1 MKLVGI
7 VGRAYWNL
15 DKQEIFQVHEPT
27 RRFLNS
33 YEDVSYITLLPYGDF
48 NYIDL
53 DNGEDTITELD
64 KKKLDYILDKCDGF
78 IVPGGSRVYKFDEYI
93 MKYAIENDKPLMC
106 ICAGFQALC
115 SMYSKDRDK
124 FDMSI
129 ELANKE
135 IHHASKF
142 EYVHDVNIIK
152 DTLLY
157 DILKEDKIK
166 VNSVHNNYI
175 NNELNELIPCAY
187 SDDNILEGVY
197 LPNKKCVLGLEWHP
211 EGILDESSKKI
222 IDYFVSKLWR

>member
-15 DKQEIFQVHEPT
+15 DKQEIFQIHEPT
-27 RRFLNS
+27 RRFLTS
-33 YEDVSYITLLPYGDF
+33 YDDVTFISILPFGDY

-53 DNGEDTITELD
+53 DNGEDTFTESD

-78 IVPGGSRVYKFDEYI
+78 YI

-175 NNELNELIPCAY
+175 NNELNDLIPCAY
-187 SDDNILEGVY
+187 SDDGVLEAVY
-197 LPNKKCVLGLEWHP
+197 LKDKKCVLGLEWHP
-211 EGILDESSKKI
+211 EGILDEYTMKI
-222 IDYFVSKLWR
+222 LDYFVSKLWR

>member
-33 YEDVSYITLLPYGDF
+33 YEDVSYITLLPFGDY

-53 DNGEDTITELD
+53 DNGEDTFTESD

-135 IHHASKF
+135 IHHSSKF

-197 LPNKKCVLGLEWHP
+197 LPNKKFVMGLEWHP
-211 EGILDESSKKI
+211 EGILDEYTMKI
-222 IDYFVSKLWR
+222 LDYFVSKL

>member
-15 DKQEIFQVHEPT
+15 DKQKIFQVHEPT

-33 YEDVSYITLLPYGDF
+33 YEDVSYITLLPFGDYD
-48 NYIDL
+48 YINLSD
-53 DNGEDTITELD
+53 GEDTFTESD

-78 IVPGGSRVYKFDEYI
+78 IVPGGSRVFKFDEYI

-129 ELANKE
+129 ELTNKE
-135 IHHASKF
+135 IHHVSKF
-142 EYVHDVNIIK
+142 EYVHVVNIIK

-187 SDDNILEGVY
+187 SEDNILEGVY
-197 LPNKKCVLGLEWHP
+197 LPNKKFVMGLEWHP
-211 EGILDESSKKI
+211 EGIIDEYTKKI
-222 IDYFVSKLWR
+222 TDYFVSKL